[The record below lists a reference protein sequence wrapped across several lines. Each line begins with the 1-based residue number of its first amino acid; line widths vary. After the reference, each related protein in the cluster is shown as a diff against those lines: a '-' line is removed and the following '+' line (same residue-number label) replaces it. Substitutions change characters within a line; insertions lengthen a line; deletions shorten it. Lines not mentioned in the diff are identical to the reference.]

1 MAWLSKMYLS
11 IVYEKK
17 LMGRG
22 GCWLLTNDVE
32 DRSIEALNFFIE
44 YSSIY
49 ENISIYLDII

>member
-1 MAWLSKMYLS
+1 MYLS